1 MLTVTDDG
9 PGMTPEV
16 VERVFEPFFSTKPK
30 GEGTGLGLS
39 SVYGI
44 VQQNGGDVR
53 IDSTPGAGT
62 TVRVVLPGSTEGA
75 TSVSGTEPAHGG
87 GSERILLVEDEQ
99 ALREGTSRL
108 LQARGYSVLT
118 AADGV
123 EALEVMDR
131 EDQPID
137 VVVTDVAMP
146 RHARGRSCPPAGA
159 DPPAAACPL
168 RLRIRL
174 GRIRAA
180 RTAPAQARHRARSA
194 RRRSVSCSMAERADV
209 VERGEETEATV
220 RVLVVD
226 DHRMFAE
233 SLARLLGD
241 EDGIEVIGVAASSE
255 EGVGAVQRLK
265 PDVVL
270 VDYRMPD
277 RDGVETAAT
286 IKELDPSCMVVMLTG
301 SEDDRVLLG
310 AIDAGCSGFLTKDRA
325 AGEVAR
331 AVRAAA
337 SGEALISPA
346 QLARLLPR
354 LSSKKTEVGT
364 DLTRRELELLTHL
377 ARGSSNKAI
386 AADLHLSLNTVR
398 NYVQSVLT
406 KLDAHSKLE
415 AVATAVREGIIDYP
429 SAG

>member
-1 MLTVTDDG
+1 
-9 PGMTPEV
+9 
-16 VERVFEPFFSTKPK
+16 
-30 GEGTGLGLS
+30 
-39 SVYGI
+39 
-44 VQQNGGDVR
+44 
-53 IDSTPGAGT
+53 
-62 TVRVVLPGSTEGA
+62 
-75 TSVSGTEPAHGG
+75 
-87 GSERILLVEDEQ
+87 
-99 ALREGTSRL
+99 
-108 LQARGYSVLT
+108 
-118 AADGV
+118 
-123 EALEVMDR
+123 
-131 EDQPID
+131 
-137 VVVTDVAMP
+137 
-146 RHARGRSCPPAGA
+146 
-159 DPPAAACPL
+159 
-168 RLRIRL
+168 
-174 GRIRAA
+174 
-180 RTAPAQARHRARSA
+180 
-194 RRRSVSCSMAERADV
+194 MAERVDV
-209 VERGEETEATV
+209 VERGEETEASV

-255 EGVGAVQRLK
+255 EGVGAVRRLK

>member
-1 MLTVTDDG
+1 VAELADVA
-9 PGMTPEV
+9 
-16 VERVFEPFFSTKPK
+16 ER
-30 GEGTGLGLS
+30 
-39 SVYGI
+39 
-44 VQQNGGDVR
+44 
-53 IDSTPGAGT
+53 
-62 TVRVVLPGSTEGA
+62 
-75 TSVSGTEPAHGG
+75 GG
-87 GSERILLVEDEQ
+87 GV
-99 ALREGTSRL
+99 G
-108 LQARGYSVLT
+108 
-118 AADGV
+118 
-123 EALEVMDR
+123 
-131 EDQPID
+131 
-137 VVVTDVAMP
+137 AM
-146 RHARGRSCPPAGA
+146 
-159 DPPAAACPL
+159 
-168 RLRIRL
+168 
-174 GRIRAA
+174 
-180 RTAPAQARHRARSA
+180 
-194 RRRSVSCSMAERADV
+194 
-209 VERGEETEATV
+209 V
-220 RVLVVD
+220 RVLIVD

-241 EDGIEVIGVAASSE
+241 EDGIDVIGLAASSE
-255 EGVGAVQRLK
+255 EGVDAVERLR

-277 RDGVETAAT
+277 RDGVATAAT
-286 IKELDPSCMVVMLTG
+286 IKELDPACMVVMLTG

-354 LSSKKTEVGT
+354 LSSKRTEVGT

-415 AVATAVREGIIDYP
+415 AVATAVREGVIDYP
-429 SAG
+429 SAV